1 MSPEHP
7 EHPEHPAPL
16 MNPENRRPEGRT
28 HWRRSLA
35 VAVPALLAAG
45 GLGSAMASGALA
57 VGLRIQDRPVDF
69 TTSSLYGTQYGAAV
83 VDQTVVRPDG
93 STGTVRVLRMGFADG
108 MLNGLCLSRRQ
119 QIAGATYTLLLTLG
133 DNDPGSWEIR
143 TKNTVLD
150 LRNATGVLDMDG
162 IVDLN
167 TNGADVRTV
176 KDADGAYVVNPLN
189 SPPHRF
195 GIQARYAKFDRI
207 AGTAQDFQI
216 PGLLTTPKLKLSV
229 LPGTVACPAPAA
241 PTGTPGTP

>member
-1 MSPEHP
+1 MSPERHSP
-7 EHPEHPAPL
+7 EGHVTGPGEAAPE
-16 MNPENRRPEGRT
+16 EGRT

-45 GLGSAMASGALA
+45 GLGTAMASGALA
-57 VGLRIQDRPVDF
+57 VGLKIQDRPVDF

-83 VDQTVVRPDG
+83 VDQAVVRPDG
-93 STGTVRVLRMGFADG
+93 SAGTVRVLRMGFADG
-108 MLNGLCLSRRQ
+108 VINGLCLSQKQ
-119 QIAGATYTLLLTLG
+119 QIGGATYTLMLVLG
-133 DNDPGSWEIR
+133 DDDSGSWEIR

-150 LRNATGVLDMDG
+150 LKNATGVLDMDG

-167 TNGADVRTV
+167 TNGADVKTV
-176 KDADGAYVVNPLN
+176 KDSSGAYVDNPLN
-189 SPPHRF
+189 SPQHRF

-207 AGTAQDFQI
+207 TGTAQDFQL

-229 LPGTVACPAPAA
+229 KPGSVACPAPPA

>member
-1 MSPEHP
+1 MSPATSP
-7 EHPEHPAPL
+7 ESRSPEDTPVEVASV
-16 MNPENRRPEGRT
+16 REGRT

-45 GLGSAMASGALA
+45 GLGTAMATGALA
-57 VGLRIQDRPVDF
+57 VGLQIQDRPVDF

-83 VDQTVVRPDG
+83 VDQAVVRPDG
-93 STGTVRVLRMGFADG
+93 SAGTVRVLRMGFADG
-108 MLNGLCLSRRQ
+108 MINGLCLSQKQ
-119 QIAGATYTLLLTLG
+119 QIGGATYTLMLVLG
-133 DNDPGSWEIR
+133 DDNPGSWEIR

-150 LRNATGVLDMDG
+150 LKNATGVLDMDG

-167 TNGADVRTV
+167 TNGADVKTV
-176 KDADGAYVVNPLN
+176 KDSSGAYVDNPLN
-189 SPPHRF
+189 SPQHRF

-207 AGTAQDFQI
+207 VGTAQDFQL

-229 LPGTVACPAPAA
+229 KPGPVACPAPSA

>member
-1 MSPEHP
+1 MSPVTSP
-7 EHPEHPAPL
+7 ESRSTSE
-16 MNPENRRPEGRT
+16 EGRT

-45 GLGSAMASGALA
+45 GLGTAMATGALA
-57 VGLRIQDRPVDF
+57 VGLQIQDRPVDF

-83 VDQTVVRPDG
+83 VDQAVVRPDG

-108 MLNGLCLSRRQ
+108 MINGLCLSQKQ
-119 QIAGATYTLLLTLG
+119 QIGGATYTLMLVLG
-133 DNDPGSWEIR
+133 DDNPGSWEIR

-167 TNGADVRTV
+167 TNGADVKTV
-176 KDADGAYVVNPLN
+176 KDSSGAYVDNPLN
-189 SPPHRF
+189 SPQHRF

-207 AGTAQDFQI
+207 VGTAQDFQL

-229 LPGTVACPAPAA
+229 KPGTVACPAPPA

>member
-1 MSPEHP
+1 MSPERHSP
-7 EHPEHPAPL
+7 EGHVTDPGEAAPE
-16 MNPENRRPEGRT
+16 EGRT

-45 GLGSAMASGALA
+45 GLGTAMASGALA
-57 VGLRIQDRPVDF
+57 VGLKIQDRPVDF

-83 VDQTVVRPDG
+83 VDQAVVRPDG
-93 STGTVRVLRMGFADG
+93 SAGTVRVLRMGFADG
-108 MLNGLCLSRRQ
+108 VINGLCLSQKQ
-119 QIAGATYTLLLTLG
+119 QIGGATYTLMLVLG
-133 DNDPGSWEIR
+133 DDDPGSWEIR

-150 LRNATGVLDMDG
+150 LKNATGVLDMDG

-167 TNGADVRTV
+167 TNGADVKTV
-176 KDADGAYVVNPLN
+176 KDSSGAYVDNPLN
-189 SPPHRF
+189 SPQHRF

-207 AGTAQDFQI
+207 TGTAQDFQL

-229 LPGTVACPAPAA
+229 KPGSVACPAPPA

>member
-1 MSPEHP
+1 MSPERHSP
-7 EHPEHPAPL
+7 EGHVTGPGEAAPE
-16 MNPENRRPEGRT
+16 EGRT

-45 GLGSAMASGALA
+45 GLGTAMASGALA
-57 VGLRIQDRPVDF
+57 VGLKIQDRPVDF

-83 VDQTVVRPDG
+83 VDQAVVRPDG
-93 STGTVRVLRMGFADG
+93 SAGTVRVLRMGFADG
-108 MLNGLCLSRRQ
+108 VINGLCLSQKQ
-119 QIAGATYTLLLTLG
+119 QIGGATYTLMLVLG
-133 DNDPGSWEIR
+133 DDDPGSWEIR

-150 LRNATGVLDMDG
+150 LKNATGVLDMDG

-167 TNGADVRTV
+167 TNGADVKTV
-176 KDADGAYVVNPLN
+176 KDSSGAYVDNPLN
-189 SPPHRF
+189 SPQHRF

-207 AGTAQDFQI
+207 TGTAQDFQL

-229 LPGTVACPAPAA
+229 KPGSVACPAPPA

>member
-1 MSPEHP
+1 MSPERHSP
-7 EHPEHPAPL
+7 EGHVTGPGEAAPE
-16 MNPENRRPEGRT
+16 EGRT

-45 GLGSAMASGALA
+45 GLGTAMASGALA
-57 VGLRIQDRPVDF
+57 VGLKIQDRPVDF

-83 VDQTVVRPDG
+83 VDQAVVRPDG
-93 STGTVRVLRMGFADG
+93 SAGTVRVLRMGFADG
-108 MLNGLCLSRRQ
+108 MINGLCLSQKQ
-119 QIAGATYTLLLTLG
+119 QIGGATYTLMLVLG
-133 DNDPGSWEIR
+133 DDDPDSWEIR

-150 LRNATGVLDMDG
+150 LKNATGVLDMDG

-167 TNGADVRTV
+167 TNGADVKTV
-176 KDADGAYVVNPLN
+176 KDSSGAYVDNPLN
-189 SPPHRF
+189 SPQHRF

-207 AGTAQDFQI
+207 TGTAQDFQL

-229 LPGTVACPAPAA
+229 KPGSVACPAPPA

>member
-1 MSPEHP
+1 MSPERHSP
-7 EHPEHPAPL
+7 EGQVTGPGEAAPE
-16 MNPENRRPEGRT
+16 EGRT

-45 GLGSAMASGALA
+45 GLGTAMASGALA
-57 VGLRIQDRPVDF
+57 VGLKIQDRPVDF

-83 VDQTVVRPDG
+83 VDQAVVRPDG
-93 STGTVRVLRMGFADG
+93 SAGTVRVLRMGFADG
-108 MLNGLCLSRRQ
+108 MINGLCLSQKQ
-119 QIAGATYTLLLTLG
+119 QIGGATYTLMLVLG
-133 DNDPGSWEIR
+133 DDNPRSWEIR

-150 LRNATGVLDMDG
+150 LKNATGVLDMDG

-167 TNGADVRTV
+167 TNGADVKTV
-176 KDADGAYVVNPLN
+176 KDASGAYVDNPLN
-189 SPPHRF
+189 SPQHRF

-207 AGTAQDFQI
+207 TGTAQDFQL

-229 LPGTVACPAPAA
+229 KPGSVACPTPPA

>member
-1 MSPEHP
+1 MSPERHSP
-7 EHPEHPAPL
+7 EGHVTDSGEAAPE
-16 MNPENRRPEGRT
+16 EGRT

-45 GLGSAMASGALA
+45 GLGTAMASGALA
-57 VGLRIQDRPVDF
+57 VGLKIQDRPVDF

-83 VDQTVVRPDG
+83 VDQAVVRPDG
-93 STGTVRVLRMGFADG
+93 SAGTVRVLRMGFADG
-108 MLNGLCLSRRQ
+108 VINGLCLSQKQ
-119 QIAGATYTLLLTLG
+119 QIGGATYTLMLVLG
-133 DNDPGSWEIR
+133 DDDPGSWEIR

-150 LRNATGVLDMDG
+150 LKNATGVLDMDG

-167 TNGADVRTV
+167 TNGADVKTV
-176 KDADGAYVVNPLN
+176 KDSSGAYVDNPLN
-189 SPPHRF
+189 SPQHRF

-207 AGTAQDFQI
+207 TGTAQDFQL

-229 LPGTVACPAPAA
+229 KPGSVACPAPPA